1 MKALIIDDE
10 RLARK
15 ELASLLEKHEG
26 IEIVGEAAN
35 ADEAEALIAEK
46 RPDLLFLDI
55 NMPGRTG
62 FELLESLDHAP
73 QVIFITAYDEHALKA
88 FQVNALDY
96 LMKPIDPERLEAAL
110 NKLPQ
115 KGEGD
120 VPQRDMLKADDQIFL
135 KDGEKCWFVT
145 LKDVRLFE
153 SEGNYVRV
161 RFNDQK
167 PLVLRSLNK
176 LEEKLDPLVFFRANR
191 KHIINLRWVESIE
204 PWFSGGLMVKL
215 KTRKGRPIG
224 APLFHCSRNIA
235 YSLARPRM
243 RACSSTFSMAAR
255 SVSLNNRVMVSRP
268 YNVML
273 TSGSLMMARMT
284 RISGSL
290 GGVSYHSQV
299 IMPLSP

>member
-15 ELASLLEKHEG
+15 ELSTLLEKHEG
-26 IEIVGEAAN
+26 IQVVGEAAN
-35 ADEAEALIAEK
+35 ADEAEERIAELK
-46 RPDLLFLDI
+46 PDLLFLDI
-55 NMPGRTG
+55 NMPGRDG
-62 FELLESLDHAP
+62 FQLLESLDHAP
-73 QVIFITAYDEHALKA
+73 HVIFVTAYDEHALHA

-110 NKLPQ
+110 NKLPR
-115 KGEGD
+115 GD
-120 VPQRDMLKADDQIFL
+120 GDIPQRDMLKADDQIFL

-176 LEEKLDPLVFFRANR
+176 LEEKLDPHVFFRANR
-191 KHIINLRWVESIE
+191 KHIVNLKWVDNIQ

-215 KTRKGRPIG
+215 KTGEEVEV
-224 APLFHCSRNIA
+224 SR
-235 YSLARPRM
+235 RQ
-243 RACSSTFSMAAR
+243 AAR
-255 SVSLNNRVMVSRP
+255 FKELMSL
-268 YNVML
+268 
-273 TSGSLMMARMT
+273 
-284 RISGSL
+284 
-290 GGVSYHSQV
+290 
-299 IMPLSP
+299 

>member
-15 ELASLLEKHEG
+15 ELSTLLEKHEG
-26 IEIVGEAAN
+26 IQVVGEAAN
-35 ADEAEALIAEK
+35 ADEAEERIAELK
-46 RPDLLFLDI
+46 PDLLFLDI
-55 NMPGRTG
+55 NMPGRDG
-62 FELLESLDHAP
+62 FQLLESLDHAP
-73 QVIFITAYDEHALKA
+73 HVIFVTAYDEHALHA

-110 NKLPQ
+110 NKLPR
-115 KGEGD
+115 GD
-120 VPQRDMLKADDQIFL
+120 GDIPQRDMLKADDQIFL

-176 LEEKLDPLVFFRANR
+176 LEEKLDPHVFFRANR
-191 KHIINLRWVESIE
+191 KHIVNLKWVDNIQ

-215 KTRKGRPIG
+215 KTGEE
-224 APLFHCSRNIA
+224 
-235 YSLARPRM
+235 
-243 RACSSTFSMAAR
+243 
-255 SVSLNNRVMVSRP
+255 VEVSRRQASRFKEL
-268 YNVML
+268 M
-273 TSGSLMMARMT
+273 SL
-284 RISGSL
+284 
-290 GGVSYHSQV
+290 
-299 IMPLSP
+299 